1 VLRVRFWILSLEV
14 WERFPVGL
22 LFAEEGDLATE
33 GPGVR
38 SVRDEDDGAE
48 GEEPAVCENQA

>member
-1 VLRVRFWILSLEV
+1 M
-14 WERFPVGL
+14 GL
-22 LFAEEGDLATE
+22 LFAEGGDLATE

-48 GEEPAVCENQA
+48 GEEPVVCENQA